1 MDTYLGKIILYSR
14 WIIFKILRKVYG
26 ILVSIFLSPLP
37 IRVQIAQITIAIN
50 PLLKYST
57 KVKWDAVARPA
68 YSYGMLNAAKLAKA
82 LGINEISAIEFG
94 TASGAGLVEMEKAAK
109 LIFRETGVNIEIY
122 GFDLMSGLPETGDY
136 KDQIYFWPPGL
147 FNVTSDKFLKKL
159 KVTKIV
165 MGDVSSTTHS
175 FIEMYKPAKIG
186 FISFDL
192 DYYTS
197 TKQSLGIFNFEEL
210 QYLPRVECYMDDT
223 GSFELL
229 SASSH
234 TGVLAAISE
243 FNAHSEKRK
252 ILKKEDVGR
261 LRKLPGNWFQASY
274 VAHFFNHDQY
284 NTSVFS
290 DSQQKKLHG
299 QF

>member
-1 MDTYLGKIILYSR
+1 MHTSVGRIVLRLRRFIFRVVRKLYN
-14 WIIFKILRKVYG
+14 IA
-26 ILVSIFLSPLP
+26 VSIFLSPLP
-37 IRVQIAQITIAIN
+37 IRVQIAKIAIAIN
-50 PLLKYST
+50 PFLKYST

-94 TASGAGLVEMEKAAK
+94 TASGAGLVEMEKVAK
-109 LIFRETGVNIEIY
+109 LVFREIGVKIEIY
-122 GFDLMSGLPETGDY
+122 GFDSMSGLPETKDY
-136 KDQIYFWPPGL
+136 RDQIYFWPPGL

-159 KVTKIV
+159 KVTTIV

-175 FIEMYKPAKIG
+175 FIEVYKPAKIG

-192 DYYTS
+192 DYYSS
-197 TKQSLGIFNFEEL
+197 TKQSLGIFNFDES

-234 TGVLAAISE
+234 TGVFAALSE
-243 FNAHSEKRK
+243 FNGKSDKRK

-274 VAHFFNHDQY
+274 VAHFFNHHQY
-284 NTSVFS
+284 NTSVFT